1 MRQQNLSVQCLI
13 ESVVNGLIKNGLFMY
28 RNDKF
33 SKSQIDRQFIDYLGL
48 KNVSVKKFR
57 DRVLPN
63 IPYTYE
69 RRGMPYERTRQKRTR
84 VYKAGDIVDYILSE
98 AKKLKKK

>member
-1 MRQQNLSVQCLI
+1 MY
-13 ESVVNGLIKNGLFMY
+13 Y
-28 RNDKF
+28 RNDKL
-33 SKSQIDRQFIDYLGL
+33 SKNQINRNFINALGFR
-48 KNVSVKKFR
+48 KVSVKKFR